1 MNEETLYR
9 VMAWAAVAMAA
20 ISAISTVILLI
31 LTVTRGFWLL
41 IPTILLFAITVGCC
55 AGTVYFGQRV
65 SGHKKVF
72 SNEIEQEVLS
82 RRQRRELKNKRGGLV
97 MQRAL
102 IEIENEQDNIVHR
115 QIESANDPKKPPH
128 QTRFGVED

>member
-41 IPTILLFAITVGCC
+41 IPTILLFAVTCACC
-55 AGTVYFGQRV
+55 AATVYFGQRV

-82 RRQRRELKNKRGGLV
+82 RRQRRELRNKRGGLV

-128 QTRFGVED
+128 RTRCGIED

>member
-9 VMAWAAVAMAA
+9 VMAWASAALAA
-20 ISAISTVILLI
+20 ISAVGAVVLLI
-31 LTVTRGFWLL
+31 LTVTKGFWLL
-41 IPTILLFAITVGCC
+41 IPTILLFAITVACC
-55 AGTVYFGQRV
+55 AGTIYFGQRV

-72 SNEIEQEVLS
+72 SNEIEQEVLT

-115 QIESANDPKKPPH
+115 QIEASHDPKKPPH
-128 QTRFGVED
+128 RTRFGVED

>member
-41 IPTILLFAITVGCC
+41 IPTILLFAVTVACC
-55 AGTVYFGQRV
+55 AATVYFGGRV

-72 SNEIEQEVLS
+72 SNEIEQEVLN

-115 QIESANDPKKPPH
+115 QIEASHDPNKPPH

>member
-41 IPTILLFAITVGCC
+41 IPTILLFAVTCACC
-55 AGTVYFGQRV
+55 AATVYFGQRV

-82 RRQRRELKNKRGGLV
+82 RRQRRELRNRRGGLV

-128 QTRFGVED
+128 RTRFGIED